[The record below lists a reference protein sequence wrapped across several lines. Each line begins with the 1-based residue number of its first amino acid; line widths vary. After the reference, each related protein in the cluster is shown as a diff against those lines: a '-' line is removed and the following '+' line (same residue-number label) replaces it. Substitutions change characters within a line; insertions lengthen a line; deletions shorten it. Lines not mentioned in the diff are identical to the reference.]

1 LRIFTWFED
10 CPQLS
15 TVNCQRRDLR
25 IETHILHH
33 SRLTGKMPVPQE
45 NSLFVE
51 QASCLF
57 IKSLLRM
64 VQHLSRNLH
73 NRVFCPYLR
82 AAWRLLS
89 KKTRFLTTGVSRSKQ
104 STVNRQPSTLFK
116 LQLSAIEFQYLC
128 TRVSSLLW

>member
-1 LRIFTWFED
+1 MRIFRWFED
-10 CPQLS
+10 CRQLS
-15 TVNCQRRDLR
+15 TVNCQLRDLR

-33 SRLTGKMPVPQE
+33 SQEQAFRPVPQE

-51 QASCLF
+51 QASCLL
-57 IKSLLRM
+57 IKSLLRT

-89 KKTRFLTTGVSRSKQ
+89 KKTRFLTTRGSRTKL
-104 STVNRQPSTLFK
+104 STVNSVQTAAKRDRISVSVYCGVQPSLVVK
-116 LQLSAIEFQYLC
+116 
-128 TRVSSLLW
+128 